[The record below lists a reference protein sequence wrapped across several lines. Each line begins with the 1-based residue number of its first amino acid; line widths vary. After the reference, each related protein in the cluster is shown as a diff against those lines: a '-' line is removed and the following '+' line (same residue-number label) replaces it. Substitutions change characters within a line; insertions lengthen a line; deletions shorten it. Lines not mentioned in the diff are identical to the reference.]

1 MGATADAAVLY
12 CDAMPSWIQ
21 RMLSAVFGAG
31 SGGSGDDALWF
42 YVKCN
47 ACGEIIPVRVNPAS
61 DLIQEFEGA
70 GDSVSGYSLHKEVM
84 GRGGRPGRPCFRLLQ
99 LDADFD
105 KGRHLLD
112 VRVDGGEP
120 VDQAAYASQQQESAD
135 AQPPE

>member
-1 MGATADAAVLY
+1 
-12 CDAMPSWIQ
+12 
-21 RMLSAVFGAG
+21 MLSAVFGSE
-31 SGGSGDDALWF
+31 SGGSDGDALWF

-61 DLIQEFEGA
+61 DLVQEFDSA
-70 GDSVSGYSLHKEVM
+70 GDMISGYSLHKEVM

-105 KGRHLLD
+105 KGRQLLD
-112 VRVDGGEP
+112 VRADGGEL
-120 VDQAAYASQQQESAD
+120 VDQAAYAFQQQESAD

>member
-1 MGATADAAVLY
+1 
-12 CDAMPSWIQ
+12 
-21 RMLSAVFGAG
+21 MLSAVFGSG
-31 SGGSGDDALWF
+31 SGGSADEALWF

-105 KGRHLLD
+105 KRRQLLD

-120 VDQAAYASQQQESAD
+120 VDQAAYASQQQQESAD
-135 AQPPE
+135 DRPSE